1 MKIAREIS
9 IALYGVVLK
18 LLNMESGEERT
29 DIPFTTRYKLQRNS
43 ALFEKDYVSSIDF
56 RDNLLKEYGT
66 LDEEKQEYLPP
77 TDEET
82 LKEVRDKLTAYLKE
96 PVSYDPLLLKP
107 EELEIFKGVKLTTT
121 ETDLLIVCLTDDPE
135 IRKELGLDS

>member
-18 LLNMESGEERT
+18 LLNTESGEERT
-29 DIPFTTRYKLQRNS
+29 DIPFTTKYKLQRNS

-56 RDNLLKEYGT
+56 RGNLLKEYGT

-77 TDEET
+77 TDEEAI
-82 LKEVRDKLTAYLKE
+82 KEVKDKLTAYLKE
-96 PVSYDPLLLKP
+96 PVDYNLLLLKP
-107 EELEIFKGVKLTTT
+107 EELEAFKGVKLSTT